1 MKKILLS
8 IVALVATVNAFAQTE
23 VVFNFDENYATY
35 FTTGEN
41 VSSGSNATYVPDG
54 EFNEDQ
60 TVTVDGVTVFI
71 KASAEDAQTRNR
83 VWATSP
89 RLRLYN
95 EYFTVSVEGHK
106 ITKMVF
112 TGHSSNFNIAT
123 ETGTL
128 SGKEWVGEAT
138 SVKFNVSK
146 NTQIKTL
153 TVTLD
158 GEQEEPTPE
167 VHIANTPETA
177 YTVAK
182 AHELIDADQALNEA
196 VYVKGIISQIDEVST
211 QYGNA
216 TYYISDNGETEGQ
229 LEVYRGYSLEG
240 EKFTSEDEIKL
251 GDEVIVYG
259 KLVNYVKDG
268 VGTHEFTT
276 GSKIYSL
283 NGVTT
288 DIKNVAVDANAPA
301 YNLAGQR
308 VADNYRGVVIMNGKK
323 VIK

>member
-8 IVALVATVNAFAQTE
+8 LLTVFAAANVFAQTE
-23 VVFNFDENYATY
+23 VVFNFDENYASY
-35 FTTGEN
+35 FTTGEG
-41 VSSGSNATYVPDG
+41 VSSGSNDTYVADG

-71 KASAEDAQTRNR
+71 KASATDAQTRNR

-89 RLRLYN
+89 RLRMYN
-95 EYFTVSVEGHK
+95 EYFTVSVAGHK

-112 TGHSSNFNIAT
+112 TGHSTNFNITT

-128 SGKEWVGEAT
+128 SGKEWVGDAT
-138 SVKFNVSK
+138 SVQFNVSK

-167 VHIANTPETA
+167 VHIANTLETA

-182 AHELIDADQALNEA
+182 AFELIDADEALNEE
-196 VYVKGIISQIDEVST
+196 VYVKGIISKIDEIDT
-211 QYGNA
+211 GDYGNA
-216 TYYISDNGETEGQ
+216 TYYISDNGTTDNQ
-229 LEVYRGYSLEG
+229 LEVYRGYGLGGQKFNEEG
-240 EKFTSEDEIKL
+240 ATLINV
-251 GDEVIVYG
+251 GDEVVVCG
-259 KLVNYVKDG
+259 KLVNYK
-268 VGTHEFTT
+268 GTHEFTT
-276 GSKIYSL
+276 GSKIASL
-283 NGVTT
+283 NGATSA
-288 DIKNVAVDANAPA
+288 IKNVTVDANAPV

-308 VADNYRGVVIMNGKK
+308 VAGNYRGVVIVNGKK
-323 VIK
+323 IVK